1 MDETRVP
8 ILVGSGQVTQ
18 RESDPAIALSP
29 IDLTAEAGR
38 KAADD
43 SGAGDALLQALDT
56 IVLLRSFS
64 DTSWRFTCPFG
75 KYANPPKS
83 LANRLEANN
92 AKRLVYT
99 HPGGNMPQWSVNRM
113 FEMITRGELQ
123 VAMITG
129 GEALA
134 TQKNAQ
140 RAGIELNW
148 NEDPGGTFEE
158 WGVATRGWSD
168 LEDRHRMAGAI
179 FAYPM
184 IENAIRGNRGRSITD
199 HGLEMGKL
207 FSGFAAVAAGNPL
220 ADRRQ

>member
-18 RESDPAIALSP
+18 READPAIALSP

-43 SGAGDALLQALDT
+43 SGAGDAILQALDT

-99 HPGGNMPQWSVNRM
+99 HPCGNMPQWSVCLLY
-113 FEMITRGELQ
+113 T
-123 VAMITG
+123 
-129 GEALA
+129 
-134 TQKNAQ
+134 
-140 RAGIELNW
+140 
-148 NEDPGGTFEE
+148 
-158 WGVATRGWSD
+158 SD
-168 LEDRHRMAGAI
+168 
-179 FAYPM
+179 
-184 IENAIRGNRGRSITD
+184 
-199 HGLEMGKL
+199 
-207 FSGFAAVAAGNPL
+207 AA
-220 ADRRQ
+220 DE

>member
-18 RESDPAIALSP
+18 REPDPAAALSP
-29 IDLTAEAGR
+29 MDLTAKAGR

-43 SGAGDALLQALDT
+43 TGAGDALLKALDT

-75 KYANPPKS
+75 KYANPTKS
-83 LANRLEANN
+83 LANRLKANN

-123 VAMITG
+123 AAMITG

-148 NEDPGGTFEE
+148 SEDPGGSFEE
-158 WGVATRGWSD
+158 WGVSTRGWSD

-184 IENAIRGNRGRSITD
+184 IENAIRGNRERSIPVSYT
-199 HGLEMGKL
+199 HLRAHET
-207 FSGFAAVAAGNPL
+207 
-220 ADRRQ
+220 